1 MREDMAKVIVER
13 PRHGSRA
20 RQAAKGYQKRLQ
32 RHGLEEA
39 PRRESMFAR
48 GGRSKSLNE
57 HLGPL
62 RRYLRKQVGRP
73 WDKVFSEICEHIR
86 VDSAVQSHVRDH
98 LWDYV
103 ELHVVEIDGVP
114 CYGSGWFSG
123 RPIAQRGRQTLYVCP
138 RTGLLREIRHEKRAR
153 RAVEVKHVRIDADRV
168 RWQLGDIWF
177 EVVFRALTAATFDDW
192 DHVLRVPAREVTTS
206 LAMRTYGALVYAASK
221 RQLNSREARKTRVML
236 ERASQEKPFQ
246 NQR

>member
-1 MREDMAKVIVER
+1 MRADMAKVIVER
-13 PRHGSRA
+13 PRVGSRA
-20 RQAAKGYQKRLQ
+20 KQAAKGYQKRLQ
-32 RHGLEEA
+32 RYGLDEA
-39 PRRESMFAR
+39 PHRESIYAR

-98 LWDYV
+98 LWDFV
-103 ELHVVEIDGVP
+103 ELQVVEVDGVP

-123 RPIAQRGRQTLYVCP
+123 RPIAQWGRQTLYVCP
-138 RTGLLREIRHEKRAR
+138 RTGLLREIKTEKRPR

-168 RWQLGDIWF
+168 WWRLGEIWF
-177 EVVFRALTAATFDDW
+177 EVVFRALTTVTFDDW
-192 DHVLRVPAREVTTS
+192 DHVLRMPAREVTAS
-206 LAMRTYGALVYAASK
+206 LAMRTYGALVYAAAK
-221 RQLNSREARKTRVML
+221 RQLNSREARRARGML
-236 ERASQEKPFQ
+236 AEQSRL
-246 NQR
+246 N